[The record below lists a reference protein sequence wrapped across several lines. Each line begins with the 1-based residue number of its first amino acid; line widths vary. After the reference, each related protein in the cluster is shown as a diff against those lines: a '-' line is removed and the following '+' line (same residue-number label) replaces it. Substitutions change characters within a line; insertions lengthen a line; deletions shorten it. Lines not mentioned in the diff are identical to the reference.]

1 MLISKLKPGAILG
14 ITTAELT
21 FRGSTIFV
29 VYKSYGYISTAFSAV
44 KLIANKHKRSVSDQS
59 KIFDDICDN
68 YDSFNY

>member
-14 ITTAELT
+14 ITAAELT

-29 VYKSYGYISTAFSAV
+29 IYKGYGFISTAFSAV
-44 KLIANKHKRSVSDQS
+44 KLITIKYKRSDSDQS
-59 KIFDDICDN
+59 KIFNDICDN